1 MGIVRQEFRHIIE
14 EINKGIHF
22 KVLENL
28 NKELKGRPFILY
40 GCGQICKKI
49 ISICLN
55 LGIKID
61 SLCDSNKTGLFEDT
75 GYSIISPKEL
85 IEKYADAAI
94 MITSQR
100 YENEIAEQLRR
111 LGFPNRHIYPFPFLH
126 SYIMDTNSFEASHLE
141 GFEHAYDFFNDS
153 TSRQIVLNRMRMHLT
168 GTSLVKTSSAPIY
181 FEPGVINLYQDEI
194 FIDGGCF
201 KGETAEEFIKQ
212 IEIRGIGE
220 YSHIY
225 SFEPDI
231 DTREIAIEN
240 LKHYM
245 NIDVIAKGLWS
256 SETELKF
263 FSDGGRGGSSFVL
276 GQTSVSVPVTSLD
289 KFFEGKQEHELPTF
303 IKMDIEGAEKEA
315 IIGAKNII
323 KQNHP
328 KLAICVYHKPE
339 DIYQLPQ
346 LIYEIDSSYKFTLQQ
361 YEDGVY
367 DTVLYAV

>member
-85 IEKYADAAI
+85 IEKYADATI
-94 MITSQR
+94 MITTQR

-141 GFEHAYDFFNDS
+141 GFEHAYEFFNDS

-168 GTSLVKTSSAPIY
+168 GISLVKTSFAPIY
-181 FEPGVINLYQDEI
+181 FEPGVINL
-194 FIDGGCF
+194 
-201 KGETAEEFIKQ
+201 IK
-212 IEIRGIGE
+212 
-220 YSHIY
+220 
-225 SFEPDI
+225 
-231 DTREIAIEN
+231 TRFLLMVVVLRVKLLRSLLSK
-240 LKHYM
+240 LK
-245 NIDVIAKGLWS
+245 L
-256 SETELKF
+256 E
-263 FSDGGRGGSSFVL
+263 VL
-276 GQTSVSVPVTSLD
+276 GNIPIYIRLSRILTHV
-289 KFFEGKQEHELPTF
+289 KLPLKILNT
-303 IKMDIEGAEKEA
+303 IRILM
-315 IIGAKNII
+315 
-323 KQNHP
+323 
-328 KLAICVYHKPE
+328 
-339 DIYQLPQ
+339 
-346 LIYEIDSSYKFTLQQ
+346 
-361 YEDGVY
+361 
-367 DTVLYAV
+367 